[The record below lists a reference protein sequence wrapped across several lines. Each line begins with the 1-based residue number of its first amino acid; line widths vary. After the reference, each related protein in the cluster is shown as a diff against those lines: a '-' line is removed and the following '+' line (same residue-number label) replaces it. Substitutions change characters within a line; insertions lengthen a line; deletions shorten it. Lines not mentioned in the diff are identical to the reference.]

1 MGGGRAGLRLTE
13 PDDLLASGIDILV
26 EPPGKSPRNLTLLS
40 GGEKAMA
47 AIALV
52 FAIFQVKPSP
62 FCLLDEVDAPLDEAN
77 SRRFNVML
85 REMAAETQFIVI
97 TPNRTTME
105 VADILYGVTMQIP
118 GVSSVVSVRLDE
130 IPQAS

>member
-1 MGGGRAGLRLTE
+1 MTDPKAPLTTGV
-13 PDDLLASGIDILV
+13 DVSV
-26 EPPGKSPRNLTLLS
+26 EPPGKRLQNLTLLS

-77 SRRFNVML
+77 SRRFNDTL
-85 REMAAETQFIVI
+85 REMAAETQFVVI
-97 TPNRTTME
+97 THNRTTME
-105 VADILYGVTMQIP
+105 VADVLYGVTMQKA
-118 GVSSVVSVRLDE
+118 GVSSLVSVKLDALSQD
-130 IPQAS
+130 P